1 MYCRQVC
8 QIYRGSAKIEGGFSV
23 NKAVMLLRKADAIV
37 MDVDSTIIRKEG
49 IDMLAQYL
57 HKEHEIRALKGKLV
71 HRLFF
76 RILGSLLERSAMKNS
91 QAIRCPS

>member
-23 NKAVMLLRKADAIV
+23 NRAVMLLRKADAIV

-57 HKEHEIRALKGKLV
+57 HKEQEIRMLKGKLV
-71 HRLFF
+71 FRLFF
-76 RILGSLLERSAMKNS
+76 SILGSSLEKSAMRNS
-91 QAIRCPS
+91 QATRYPS

>member
-1 MYCRQVC
+1 M
-8 QIYRGSAKIEGGFSV
+8 

-57 HKEHEIRALKGKLV
+57 HKESEIRALKGKLV

-76 RILGSLLERSAMKNS
+76 
-91 QAIRCPS
+91 